1 MNVHELSSVYYSDM
15 FIHFISIKKLM
26 VIAILLKY
34 MLHTLNGYCNINKVW
49 KNILSGDCHFK
60 KIYEEVYRLQKK

>member
-1 MNVHELSSVYYSDM
+1 MNVYELSSVYYSDM

-34 MLHTLNGYCNINKVW
+34 MLPSLNGYCNINKV
-49 KNILSGDCHFK
+49 
-60 KIYEEVYRLQKK
+60 